1 MAPALLTPRQ
11 EQAAEARRI
20 AAQEKIKEK
29 EEADA
34 LSVHKGYSEMA
45 TSGAAPPDEEEP
57 AQNKRAQDSGKE
69 DRFRRRGVCQCCLLH
84 IGNGEVT

>member
-20 AAQEKIKEK
+20 AAQEKLKEK

-34 LSVHKGYSEMA
+34 LSVFSEVA
-45 TSGAAPPDEEEP
+45 TAGAPPPDDEEP
-57 AQNKRAQDSGKE
+57 VQNKRAQESGKE
-69 DRFRRRGVCQCCLLH
+69 DRIRRRGVCQCCLLH